1 MDINPMFQPL
11 VAVLRYLILFLNI
24 AGIAKTPWFKGKFG
38 EYRARQLDLLSKP
51 GHLFCGAVLWPGRL
65 RCVTVSVFRQ
75 TCPGR

>member
-1 MDINPMFQPL
+1 
-11 VAVLRYLILFLNI
+11 
-24 AGIAKTPWFKGKFG
+24 
-38 EYRARQLDLLSKP
+38 LDLLSKP